1 MSRRTAGLATLVV
14 LTVAAVFLPVLSN
27 GFVDYDDELYLTGN
41 PAIAGG
47 LNPAAVRWAMGA
59 THAANWH
66 PLTWLSHL
74 LDVTLFGFE
83 PRGHHLTGLLIHA
96 VAAGLLF
103 LAMEGMTG
111 AWKASLIVALLFG
124 LHPLRVESV
133 AWAAERKD
141 VLAAFCWVATLLI
154 YRRYLARPSAW
165 RLAAVA
171 GGMALGLLAKPMGV
185 TIPFALLLL
194 DWWPLGRIGSPEGG
208 KWSGTLREKIP
219 LILLSIASAAVT
231 FVVQRRWGAVR
242 TFDVYP
248 LAARLENAVV
258 AIVRYLGLMAWPA
271 DLAIWYPHPRGG
283 IPAGLVAAAALLATA
298 ITFWAVWWRR
308 RAPSLASGWFWYLG
322 TLAPVLGIVQVGGQA
337 MADRYT
343 YIPSI
348 GIAMAVCFGFTAVAG
363 RFRVPAPAVA
373 VAVLT
378 LLAALSVATIRQIG
392 HWRDNIALFEHAVAV
407 TRDNWQAHINLATS
421 LAKAGRFDEAAAH
434 FAEVERLRPRYADSH
449 RLASPGLPSGMPG
462 MEGGVDLMTAR
473 LLAAQGRI
481 DEAASRYEAVLAA
494 RPALNEARREL
505 ADLLIRGDRPGD
517 ALRHYDILIAGG
529 ADDRQVHNNRGVA
542 LVSLGREGEA
552 IGAFRRSVAADPG
565 SVDARINLAKAL
577 VAAGQMEEGMNEL
590 QDVLAA
596 DPGNARARW
605 LLDDAGRR
613 RVQARP

>member
-1 MSRRTAGLATLVV
+1 M
-14 LTVAAVFLPVLSN
+14 
-27 GFVDYDDELYLTGN
+27 
-41 PAIAGG
+41 
-47 LNPAAVRWAMGA
+47 
-59 THAANWH
+59 
-66 PLTWLSHL
+66 
-74 LDVTLFGFE
+74 
-83 PRGHHLTGLLIHA
+83 
-96 VAAGLLF
+96 
-103 LAMEGMTG
+103 
-111 AWKASLIVALLFG
+111 
-124 LHPLRVESV
+124 
-133 AWAAERKD
+133 
-141 VLAAFCWVATLLI
+141 AAFH
-154 YRRYLARPSAW
+154 RP
-165 RLAAVA
+165 
-171 GGMALGLLAKPMGV
+171 
-185 TIPFALLLL
+185 
-194 DWWPLGRIGSPEGG
+194 WWPR
-208 KWSGTLREKIP
+208 
-219 LILLSIASAAVT
+219 
-231 FVVQRRWGAVR
+231 
-242 TFDVYP
+242 
-248 LAARLENAVV
+248 
-258 AIVRYLGLMAWPA
+258 
-271 DLAIWYPHPRGG
+271 
-283 IPAGLVAAAALLATA
+283 AALLATV
-298 ITFWAVWWRR
+298 ITFWAVRWRR
-308 RAPSLASGWFWYLG
+308 RAPALASGWFWYLG

-348 GIAMAVCFGFTAVAG
+348 GIAMAVCFGFTAAAG

-373 VAVLT
+373 AAVLT

-462 MEGGVDLMTAR
+462 MEGGVDLMSAR

-481 DEAASRYEAVLAA
+481 DEAANRYESILAT

-529 ADDRQVHNNRGVA
+529 VDDRQVHNNRGVA
-542 LVSLGREGEA
+542 LVSLGRGGEA

-577 VAAGQMEEGMNEL
+577 VAAGQTEEGMNEL
-590 QDVLAA
+590 RDVLAA